1 MTGAWFWVQ
10 LRVWN
15 LQNIESFAVKHGE
28 GNAELSASF
37 ARTSTGFG
45 CSFLKEKSKFP
56 LAYTKTDEVLALEEL
71 LCGVCSVR
79 TVLSLLRTPENPTHL
94 LCVVGW
100 PASTLGPAGALKG
113 GEFWKCIFLGICA
126 SQGDLSVHGIIPSA
140 LQWPGRGCSFE
151 WGAYATTLELLFL
164 LQYDTCTGISWLLMA
179 ARLGPA
185 DFLGTKFLLLSSARH
200 LLEELDCITKAFWS
214 TVTAVETVSIC

>member
-1 MTGAWFWVQ
+1 M
-10 LRVWN
+10 WN
-15 LQNIESFAVKHGE
+15 LQNIQSFVVKHGE
-28 GNAELSASF
+28 GSAELSASF
-37 ARTSTGFG
+37 ARTSTRFEY
-45 CSFLKEKSKFP
+45 SFLKEKSKFP

-140 LQWPGRGCSFE
+140 LHWPGRGCSLE
-151 WGAYATTLELLFL
+151 WGPYPTLELLFL
-164 LQYDTCTGISWLLMA
+164 LQWLLMA

-200 LLEELDCITKAFWS
+200 LLEELACITRVFWS
-214 TVTAVETVSIC
+214 TVTAVETVNIY